1 MRTDD
6 SEKIEKVR
14 SRESQ
19 KAEERPRMIDGFCH
33 YYRERLSP
41 INPLSFTT
49 QPRVALPIGD
59 NQTLAVFSTLG
70 L

>member
-6 SEKIEKVR
+6 SERIEEIRSQERQKV
-14 SRESQ
+14 EQ
-19 KAEERPRMIDGFCH
+19 QPRFIDGLCP

-41 INPLSFTT
+41 MNPLSFST
-49 QPRVALPIGD
+49 QPRVALPVGD
-59 NQTLAVFSTLG
+59 NQTLAVISTLG

>member
-1 MRTDD
+1 MLTDE
-6 SEKIEKVR
+6 SERMERIRMWERQKV
-14 SRESQ
+14 EQ
-19 KAEERPRMIDGFCH
+19 LPGMVDGLCP
-33 YYRERLSP
+33 YYRERLAP

-49 QPRVALPIGD
+49 QPRVTLPVGD

>member
-6 SEKIEKVR
+6 SEKIEKIR
-14 SRESQ
+14 SRERQ
-19 KAEERPRMIDGFCH
+19 KVEQQPRMIDGLCP

-49 QPRVALPIGD
+49 QPRVALPVGD
-59 NQTLAVFSTLG
+59 NQTIAVFSTLG